1 MQHAITD
8 DLQAL
13 LATLPPG
20 IHDAVN
26 RLDNRSELLEIV
38 MDLGRYAEGRF
49 PDGEVILSTQP
60 VTNADLD
67 YVAERIGEFGDD
79 NRAGIE
85 RTLHR
90 ISAIRNRKGKIIGL
104 TCRIGRAVL
113 GSIALIRD
121 IVEQGQSILILGRP
135 GVGKTTL
142 LREIARVL
150 ADEANKRVV
159 IVDTSNEIAG
169 DGDIPHPGIGRARR
183 MQVARTAEQHAV
195 MIEAVEN
202 HMPQVIVI
210 DEIGTELE
218 AAAARTIAERGVQLV
233 ATAHGNSLGN
243 LLVNPTLS
251 DLVGGIQT
259 VTLGDEEARRRH
271 TQKSILERKSPPT
284 FDVVVEQ
291 QSWQELVVHRDVAD
305 TVDSMLRGQVVVA
318 EERTRDEESGRVS
331 VRRVSAGGMD
341 VPTWG
346 VGGGFGSMRP
356 IEPGTFDR
364 GERGERYDRNNRGEW
379 NQFRQVSGGQ
389 QGPRGGGGA
398 NSTDRF
404 RSRSSASTQMRT
416 LAPTGTAPADVER
429 STPTALITA
438 DRPVVTGSLY
448 QPVQT
453 VQTAQPVQ
461 SATAVVAND
470 DDRDDKRQLILK
482 TLRVYPFGV
491 NRDRLAE
498 SARQLRVPI
507 ILTNREDEADAVITL
522 KNYYKRQP
530 ERLQQAEQEQK
541 LIIILKNNTV
551 AQMQHAL
558 AHIFD
563 IPEVDPARDDED
575 GSGEESGSDNDTTR
589 ALLETEDAIHQLLNK
604 GLTTAE
610 LAPANAYVRRLQHQM
625 ATRYNLNS
633 RSRGKEPYRRV
644 KIFRTRE

>member
-1 MQHAITD
+1 MITD
-8 DLQAL
+8 DLEAL
-13 LATLPPG
+13 LVTLPPA

-26 RLDNRSELLEIV
+26 RLENRSELLEIV
-38 MDLGRYAEGRF
+38 MDLGRLPEGRF
-49 PDGEVILSTQP
+49 PEGEVILSTQP
-60 VTNADLD
+60 VAYADLQ
-67 YVAERIGEFGDD
+67 YVVERIGEFGDD

-90 ISAIRNRKGKIIGL
+90 ISALRNRKGKVVGL

-159 IVDTSNEIAG
+159 VVDTSNEIAG

-183 MQVARTAEQHAV
+183 MQVARTVEQHAV

-271 TQKSILERKSPPT
+271 TQKSILERKAPPT

-291 QSWQELVVHRDVAD
+291 QSWQELVVHLDVAD
-305 TVDSMLRGQVVVA
+305 TVDSMLRGQTIVA
-318 EERTRDEESGRVS
+318 EERTRDEETGRVS
-331 VRRVSAGGMD
+331 ARRISSGGME

-346 VGGGFGSMRP
+346 IEGFGTTSRSNYY
-356 IEPGTFDR
+356 IDR
-364 GERGERYDRNNRGEW
+364 SESNWSTVRRM
-379 NQFRQVSGGQ
+379 GQ
-389 QGPRGGGGA
+389 QGSRGNGGGGNGGERLHA
-398 NSTDRF
+398 RGQV
-404 RSRSSASTQMRT
+404 RA
-416 LAPTGTAPADVER
+416 LAPTGTAPADVKR
-429 STPTALITA
+429 HNTAGLVA
-438 DRPVVTGSLY
+438 VDRPLLDEGIYHSENV
-448 QPVQT
+448 
-453 VQTAQPVQ
+453 
-461 SATAVVAND
+461 
-470 DDRDDKRQLILK
+470 KEQLPILK

-491 NRDRLAE
+491 SRDRLAE

-507 ILTNREDEADAVITL
+507 IVTNNQGDADAIITL
-522 KNYYKRQP
+522 KNYYRRQP
-530 ERLQQAEQEQK
+530 ERLHQAEEEQK
-541 LIIILKNNTV
+541 LIIILKNNTI

-558 AHIFD
+558 ARIFD
-563 IPEVDPARDDED
+563 IPIDVSMDENLEEEEGIHASDSKDP
-575 GSGEESGSDNDTTR
+575 TTK
-589 ALLETEDAIHQLLNK
+589 ALLETEDAIHQVLDKDLM
-604 GLTTAE
+604 TAE
-610 LAPANAYVRRLQHQM
+610 LAPANAYIRRLQHQM

-633 RSRGKEPYRRV
+633 RSRGKEPNRRV
-644 KIFRTRE
+644 KIFRSRD

>member
-1 MQHAITD
+1 MQHMITD
-8 DLQAL
+8 DLDAL
-13 LATLPPG
+13 LDALPPA
-20 IHDAVN
+20 IQEAVN

-38 MDLGRYAEGRF
+38 MDLGRLPEGRF
-49 PDGEVILSTQP
+49 PDGEVILSNSP
-60 VTNADLD
+60 VTYADLE
-67 YVAERIGEFGDD
+67 YVVERIGEFGDD

-90 ISAIRNRKGKIIGL
+90 ISALRNRKGKVVGL

-159 IVDTSNEIAG
+159 VVDTSNEIAG

-183 MQVARTAEQHAV
+183 MQVARTSEQHAV

-233 ATAHGNSLGN
+233 ATAHGNSLDN

-271 TQKSILERKSPPT
+271 TQKSILERKAPPT

-291 QSWQELVVHRDVAD
+291 QSWQEVIVHRDVAD
-305 TVDSMLRGQVVVA
+305 TVDSILRGQAVVA
-318 EERTRDEESGRVS
+318 EERTRDLETGRVS
-331 VRRVSAGGMD
+331 ARRITTGGME

-346 VGGGFGSMRP
+346 VEGFGTQLRESRHARSDNDWNSMRRMSSS
-356 IEPGTFDR
+356 GR
-364 GERGERYDRNNRGEW
+364 GNNGGNW
-379 NQFRQVSGGQ
+379 GQFASPPPPVQV
-389 QGPRGGGGA
+389 RA
-398 NSTDRF
+398 
-404 RSRSSASTQMRT
+404 
-416 LAPTGTAPADVER
+416 LAPTGTAPSDISLQAP
-429 STPTALITA
+429 SLMPINK
-438 DRPVVTGSLY
+438 VVPQEGIY
-448 QPVQT
+448 QAEGAPEEL
-453 VQTAQPVQ
+453 PI
-461 SATAVVAND
+461 
-470 DDRDDKRQLILK
+470 RK

-491 NRDRLAE
+491 SRDRLEE
-498 SARQLRVPI
+498 SARQLRVPVI
-507 ILTNREDEADAVITL
+507 IARTQQDADAVITI
-522 KNYYKRQP
+522 KNYYRRQS
-530 ERLQQAEQEQK
+530 ERIQQAEDDRK
-541 LIIILKNNTV
+541 MIIILKNNTV

-558 AHIFD
+558 ARIFD
-563 IPEVDPARDDED
+563 IPMEMPEDDE
-575 GSGEESGSDNDTTR
+575 SDDTERPTGNGKGMDDPTLKV
-589 ALLETEDAIHQLLNK
+589 LLETEDAIHQVLNN

-610 LAPANAYVRRLQHQM
+610 LPPANAYIRRLQHQM
-625 ATRYNLNS
+625 ATRYNLAS
-633 RSRGKEPYRRV
+633 RSRGKEPNRRV
-644 KIFRTRE
+644 KIFRTHS